1 MLKRFL
7 LTFLIS
13 SLAKFAFAMTPFKV
27 NEIKVK
33 GLQRIEI
40 GTVYNYLPIKIGEEI
55 NDDIADDIITNLYK
69 TGFFKDIRLERNN
82 NTLVIIVYERP
93 IISEIT
99 ITGDHEF
106 DHEKL
111 IDALKNNSLSSGKIF
126 DQSILDQA
134 LLLLKSEYYNRGL
147 YSVEIKSTVVSLIRN
162 RVSINI
168 NITENSHAK
177 IASIMFTGNH
187 AFSRFALLGVME
199 LTSGTLLSWWNH
211 NNQYSSDKLSLDLE
225 KIRSL
230 YFDKGYINSK
240 INSVQVQLSSNKRYI
255 YITIN
260 IKEGKQ
266 YKIGGISIKGEL
278 KDVPKNQIESLIT
291 VKNGQIANLVEINK
305 NIDDIKRK
313 LGNYAYANATISVI
327 PDIDEINHLVS
338 YTIFIDIGKK
348 LYVRNINI
356 SGNDKTR
363 DTIIRRELRQI
374 ERSLYN
380 SSKIERSKERLYL
393 LGAFK
398 NVEITQIPV
407 AGVNNQVD
415 LNLKVEEEKTASIR
429 LGLGYTQGTGISVY
443 GALSENNLF
452 GSGKALAFNANTS
465 LLNQNVTLSF
475 TDPYFLLNG
484 TSLGYD
490 LYYNNYTPNKA
501 NISPYATQTLGFI
514 TKTGIPVSEY
524 DSITFSAEYANNQI
538 SLNAL
543 NVPYRF
549 IQFKSVYGGNVN
561 EIPVSVSWKRDTTD
575 NALWPTYGGKFE
587 EKFSI
592 SIPGI
597 GPQYYQLVSKNAWY
611 LPLTKNLTYKFNATL
626 GIINPYGN
634 TTFTPYYKNFYAGG
648 ITTLPGFYMGS
659 LGPRDTDNSFMGGT
673 REILIENDL
682 LFPMPIIKDSRA
694 VRLGIF
700 FDMGSVWGGGNF
712 NLTPAQ
718 MFRASVGIGAG
729 WISPLG
735 VIRFSYAKPLF
746 TQPNDILEPF
756 QFTFGTNF

>member
-1 MLKRFL
+1 MLNKIL
-7 LTFLIS
+7 LILFMS
-13 SLAKFAFAMTPFKV
+13 SFAKLLFAIVPFKV
-27 NEIKVK
+27 NKIKVK
-33 GLQRIEI
+33 GLQRIEL
-40 GTVYNYLPIKIGEEI
+40 GTIYNYLPIKVGEEI
-55 NDDIADDIITNLYK
+55 NDEIADDIITNLYK
-69 TGFFKDIRLERNN
+69 TGFFKDVRLEKNN
-82 NTLVIIVYERP
+82 DILVITVFERP

-99 ITGDHEF
+99 VTGDHEF
-106 DHEKL
+106 DHDKL
-111 IDALKNNSLSSGKIF
+111 MEALKNNGLLSGKIF
-126 DQSILDQA
+126 DQSTLDQA
-134 LLLLKSEYYNRGL
+134 VLLLKSEYYNRGL
-147 YSVEIKSTVVSLIRN
+147 YSVEVKSTVVGLIRN
-162 RVSINI
+162 RVTINI
-168 NITENSHAK
+168 NIIENSHAK
-177 IASIMFTGNH
+177 IASIEFTGNKT
-187 AFSRFALLGVME
+187 FSNSNLLGVME
-199 LTSGTLLSWWNH
+199 LTSSTIFSWWNH

-230 YFDKGYINSK
+230 YFDKGYINFK
-240 INSVQVQLSSNKRYI
+240 INSVQIQLSSNKNYI

-260 IKEGKQ
+260 VKEGAQ

-278 KDVPKNQIESLIT
+278 KDVPRNQVESLIT
-291 VKNGQIANLVEINK
+291 VKNGQIANLIEINK

-313 LGNYAYANATISVI
+313 LGDYAYANATISII
-327 PDIDEINHLVS
+327 PEIREINHLVF
-338 YTIFIDIGKK
+338 YTLFIDIGKK
-348 LYVRNINI
+348 LYIRNINI
-356 SGNDKTR
+356 IGNDKTR
-363 DTIIRRELRQI
+363 DTIIRRELRQV
-374 ERSLYN
+374 ERSLYS
-380 SSKIERSKERLYL
+380 SSKIERSKERLGL

-407 AGVNNQVD
+407 SGVNNQID

-429 LGLGYTQGTGISVY
+429 LGLGYTQGTGVSVY

-465 LLNQNVTLSF
+465 LLNQNMTLSF

-501 NISPYATQTLGFI
+501 NISPYSTQTLGFI
-514 TKTGIPVSEY
+514 TRTGIPVSEY
-524 DSITFSAEYANNQI
+524 DTINFSAEYANNQI
-538 SLNAL
+538 NLNAL
-543 NVPYRF
+543 NVPFRF

-561 EIPVSVSWKRDTTD
+561 EVPVSVSWKRDTTD
-575 NALWPTYGGKFE
+575 SALWPTYGAKFE
-587 EKFSI
+587 ERFSI
-592 SIPGI
+592 SLPTI
-597 GPQYYQLVSKNAWY
+597 GPQYYQFTSKNSWY
-611 LPLTKNLTYKFNATL
+611 LSLTKNFTYKFNATL

-634 TTFTPYYKNFYAGG
+634 TNFTPYYKNFYAGG

-673 REILIENDL
+673 REVLIENDI
-682 LFPMPIIKDSRA
+682 LFPMPIIKDSKA

-712 NLTPAQ
+712 NLTPEQ

-729 WISPLG
+729 WVSPLG